1 MGRSEAQE
9 RTWLRVRF
17 DRQKTLVS
25 SFKDCGGWA
34 RPQLKVLEKRS
45 WKPLCLSV
53 CLSLPEGLEVK
64 KRQAWSVRRVG
75 LRVAQHSPAPHCPHP
90 KPS

>member
-1 MGRSEAQE
+1 MGHATEIFPSHFQGPQSLL
-9 RTWLRVRF
+9 T
-17 DRQKTLVS
+17 S